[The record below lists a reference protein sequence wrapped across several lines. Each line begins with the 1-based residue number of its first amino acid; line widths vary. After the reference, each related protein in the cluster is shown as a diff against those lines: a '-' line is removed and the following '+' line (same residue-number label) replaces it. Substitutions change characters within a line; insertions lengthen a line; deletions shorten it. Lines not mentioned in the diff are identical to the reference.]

1 MTVKPD
7 SIGTDRSSLDLAWTK
22 LLDHDNPRTNSSQVI
37 IKMNDDETARVSP
50 NTTNEALGMKKSAS
64 WIGSFHNQMR
74 SSFKALT
81 ESPGPITR

>member
-22 LLDHDNPRTNSSQVI
+22 LLDHDNPRSKSAQVI
-37 IKMNDDETARVSP
+37 IKMNDEDTARVSP
-50 NTTNEALGMKKSAS
+50 NTTTEVLGMKKSAS

>member
-7 SIGTDRSSLDLAWTK
+7 IGTDRSSLDLAWTK
-22 LLDHDNPRTNSSQVI
+22 LLDHDNPRKANSAQVI
-37 IKMNDDETARVSP
+37 IKMNDDDVARVSP

>member
-7 SIGTDRSSLDLAWTK
+7 SIETDHSSLDLAWTK
-22 LLDHDNPRTNSSQVI
+22 LLDNPTPNTGQII
-37 IKMNDDETARVSP
+37 IKMNDDDTPRVTP
-50 NTTNEALGMKKSAS
+50 NTTSETLGMKKSAS

-74 SSFKALT
+74 TSFKALT

>member
-1 MTVKPD
+1 MSMKPE

-22 LLDHDNPRTNSSQVI
+22 LLDNPIQTSKSAQVI
-37 IKMNDDETARVSP
+37 IKMNDDDTARVSP
-50 NTTNEALGMKKSAS
+50 NTTNETLGMKKSAS
-64 WIGSFHNQMR
+64 WIGTFHNQMR